1 MQNVIT
7 NVACEAIIQKSVEI
21 HTWEMC
27 KKESDMEKDLL
38 IIFSIGVLLL
48 LLKRYYI
55 FENRLNELL
64 LVESIHMN
72 VNFYRMKD
80 KP

>member
-1 MQNVIT
+1 MLH
-7 NVACEAIIQKSVEI
+7 VEQLFKKVCRYKREKCI
-21 HTWEMC
+21 KKKVTW
-27 KKESDMEKDLL
+27 KKYLL

-64 LVESIHMN
+64 LVEFTHMN

>member
-1 MQNVIT
+1 MLH
-7 NVACEAIIQKSVEI
+7 VEQLFTKVWRYKREKCVKEKV
-21 HTWEMC
+21 TW
-27 KKESDMEKDLL
+27 KKYLL
-38 IIFSIGVLLL
+38 IIFSIDALLL

-64 LVESIHMN
+64 LGESTHTN

>member
-1 MQNVIT
+1 
-7 NVACEAIIQKSVEI
+7 
-21 HTWEMC
+21 MC

-64 LVESIHMN
+64 LVESIHLN

>member
-1 MQNVIT
+1 
-7 NVACEAIIQKSVEI
+7 
-21 HTWEMC
+21 MC
-27 KKESDMEKDLL
+27 KKESDIEKDLL

-64 LVESIHMN
+64 LVESIHLN

>member
-1 MQNVIT
+1 
-7 NVACEAIIQKSVEI
+7 
-21 HTWEMC
+21 MC
-27 KKESDMEKDLL
+27 KKESDMEKDFL

-64 LVESIHMN
+64 LVESIHLN